1 MAVTQY
7 IGARYVP
14 IFADPAEWTN
24 DRTYEPL
31 TIVMHQGN
39 SFTSKQFGID
49 ITNEDF
55 WAETGNYNAQVEAYR
70 NDVERY
76 HNEFGDFREEIEGDV
91 EDINQNIEDFMG
103 ATTNTI
109 NQFMDDVN
117 VDYFY
122 DEIQLIETGRMDETD
137 YYIVHVPLLDNDGN
151 IIQPTMVYHPTENPL
166 TNAAATGTTLSI
178 NGSATIEMTNG
189 DFVQGT
195 VIGNGVV
202 LNEHSFAN
210 DPVVSPLVYPLYL
223 CFEEDRTIH
232 EIPVNTN
239 PSAASLLANGY
250 NNVLQCYAKLVSN
263 GVVRPLSD
271 WNPALQING
280 STVTDD
286 SHNPTMLMGIT
297 EGKDLYF
304 LAGDGRTQLNR
315 GLHYQLAATRLVEL
329 GCKNV
334 YMMDGGGSTCM
345 VYRGSK
351 INRNIDNDG
360 TKVRNIRYSLTFNK
374 NTPNETEKKSF
385 GNIGLMRQ
393 LTTKQIIQYINENA
407 FAEDALYT
415 ISNGT
420 DLNDIYQV
428 GKYRFSGT
436 ANTLTNAPFNT
447 TFDLYVMHYG
457 RHDHTVM
464 QLAVS
469 NSYDSDNHWHDQIAV
484 RFVNIFNETNF
495 TPYVSDWQFLSGN
508 HPRKFSLTSN
518 GGSLVYKYNVKN
530 PSIFVAYRCG
540 TGGNNGSLL
549 LEKDHYYEVSKMGN
563 SDITNFFTF
572 DFDPTNR
579 TITFHNSAA
588 AQIWGVIC
596 EGDYIY

>member
-39 SFTSKQFGID
+39 SFTSKQFVPLGID

-223 CFEEDRTIH
+223 CFEDDRTIH

-315 GLHYQLAATRLVEL
+315 GLHYQLAATL
-329 GCKNV
+329 
-334 YMMDGGGSTCM
+334 
-345 VYRGSK
+345 
-351 INRNIDNDG
+351 
-360 TKVRNIRYSLTFNK
+360 RNIRYSLTFNK

-393 LTTKQIIQYINENA
+393 LTNKQLIQYINENA

-428 GKYRFSGT
+428 GKYRFSGNAT
-436 ANTLTNAPFNT
+436 TLTNAPFKT
-447 TFDLYVMHYG
+447 TFDLYVVHYG

-469 NSYDSDNHWHDQIAV
+469 NSYDADNHWHDQMAV
-484 RFVNIFNETNF
+484 RFVNIFGETNVI
-495 TPYVSDWQFLSGN
+495 PWVSNWQFLSGN
-508 HPRKFSLTSN
+508 HPRKFTLTKN
-518 GGSLVYKYNVKN
+518 GGSLVYQYNVEN

-540 TGGNNGSLL
+540 TLGNNGSLL
-549 LEKDHYYEVSKMGN
+549 LEKDRYYEVSKMGD
-563 SDITNFFTF
+563 SPITNFFTF
-572 DFDPTNR
+572 DFDQTNR
-579 TITFHNSAA
+579 TITFHNTTG